1 MADPNQ
7 KQVTVSISKL
17 TGYLDGVIS
26 NAQKAKDDL
35 EAARRAKAASSSKDS
50 LFMRLMKSA
59 LSGGVKKS

>member
-35 EAARRAKAASSSKDS
+35 ETARKAKASGGSKDS
-50 LFMRLMKSA
+50 LFMRLAKSA
-59 LSGGVKKS
+59 LSGGVKKP